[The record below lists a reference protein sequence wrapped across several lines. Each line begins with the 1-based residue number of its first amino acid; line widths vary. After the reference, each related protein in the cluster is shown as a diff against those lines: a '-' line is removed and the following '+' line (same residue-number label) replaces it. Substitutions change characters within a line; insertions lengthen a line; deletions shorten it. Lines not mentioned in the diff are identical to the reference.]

1 MQQHSIF
8 EPLFSFQSAAPS
20 NKMELMSIMQRRA
33 PDPAFIPQQYAY
45 APPHSWFTETP
56 PPSTTCIGTRRA
68 SCSSL
73 PIMHN
78 HTSTPIVSS
87 NFAIHTA
94 QLSSSSTSRNEQLEL
109 ASLDR
114 FPKACDDDGSIASKL
129 LSSITKSISSPSLHL
144 ACSKEASRETP
155 YQKSLKLK
163 HLKLQHCA
171 EALGMES
178 SDSLSLSVAG
188 YDTKPQSM
196 QLHEKLDMIENLAIC
211 PSTGTST
218 PPLKI
223 SNQEYSPLTS
233 VKSAPSL
240 SAPPMM
246 MTSQTSKSMR
256 GASFPPPLSHTLP
269 ASPSCDSLSL
279 SLRPYRQAGRLVL
292 KEVMVPSRNYFYANR
307 KDGRLTL
314 RVLTRDL
321 VEGEDEY
328 PASQYHQQGLISS
341 QSCEL
346 DNAIVEE
353 EDMTLKESIISS
365 DKPAQLEVENC
376 DTEIVYTKRVHPL
389 VEDASVKAS
398 VHNIELLMGDVTNL
412 LIAAKVL
419 TVKSVCSAPHDNRDR
434 YANPCIA
441 TTSNLLN
448 LKRMQ
453 CSHVMPQSPHRHA
466 GPATRHVKSNIISSV
481 IALTLQ
487 TVNYSKLTLRK
498 AQALNCLQS
507 SSSHPLSSGS
517 INQVTA
523 IHSPGRSHLL
533 TLSHHDMSTFSESKE
548 NFIWESNLKQCM
560 AVSRPKSIRRSENA
574 SSFALE
580 GLHENSMMKMMTGF
594 ATVGVSCDVRDWC
607 TDLAANRGKP
617 YYREANNNKLITDAW
632 PNDLDFSTIVEAYNA
647 LSSIIVM
654 GGGRSSGQTEYGAN
668 HGNGFN
674 AHLGLKHQFDEE
686 KASIGQLEAGNEVSS
701 SSSLYSTNS
710 ASAASPPTY
719 LQSTDEW
726 LHTLHCKE
734 LSDRNQFGICSFI
747 QPHSCIATRS

>member
-1 MQQHSIF
+1 
-8 EPLFSFQSAAPS
+8 
-20 NKMELMSIMQRRA
+20 MEFMSIMQRRA
-33 PDPAFIPQQYAY
+33 PDPAFIPQQYA
-45 APPHSWFTETP
+45 PPHSWFSETP
-56 PPSTTCIGTRRA
+56 PPSTTCIGSRRA

-78 HTSTPIVSS
+78 HTATPIVSS
-87 NFAIHTA
+87 NFAIHTV
-94 QLSSSSTSRNEQLEL
+94 QLSSSSTSRNEQEF
-109 ASLDR
+109 ASSDR

-129 LSSITKSISSPSLHL
+129 LSSITQSISSPSLHL
-144 ACSKEASRETP
+144 ACSKEAAKETP

-178 SDSLSLSVAG
+178 SDSLPLAVAG
-188 YDTKPQSM
+188 YDIKPQSM

-256 GASFPPPLSHTLP
+256 CASFPPPLSHTLP
-269 ASPSCDSLSL
+269 ASPSYDSLSL
-279 SLRPYRQAGRLVL
+279 SLRPYRRDGRLVL

-321 VEGEDEY
+321 VEDEDEY
-328 PASQYHQQGLISS
+328 PASKYHQQGLISS

-353 EDMTLKESIISS
+353 EDMTLKESMISS
-365 DKPAQLEVENC
+365 DQPAQLEVEKC
-376 DTEIVYTKRVHPL
+376 DTEIICTNRVHPL
-389 VEDASVKAS
+389 VEAASVKAS
-398 VHNIELLMGDVTNL
+398 VNNIELLMGDVTKL
-412 LIAAKVL
+412 PIAAKVL
-419 TVKSVCSAPHDNRDR
+419 TVKSVCIAPHDNRDR
-434 YANPCIA
+434 YANPCVA
-441 TTSNLLN
+441 ATSNLVN

-453 CSHVMPQSPHRHA
+453 CSHVIPQSPHCHG
-466 GPATRHVKSNIISSV
+466 GPATRHVEGNIISSV

-487 TVNYSKLTLRK
+487 TINHSELTSMQK

-517 INQVTA
+517 INQLTA
-523 IHSPGRSHLL
+523 IDSPGRGRFLP
-533 TLSHHDMSTFSESKE
+533 LSHHDMSTFSESKE

-560 AVSRPKSIRRSENA
+560 AVSCPKSIRRSEDA

-580 GLHENSMMKMMTGF
+580 GLHENSLMKMMTGI
-594 ATVGVSCDVRDWC
+594 ATVGVLSCDVRDWC
-607 TDLAANRGKP
+607 TDLAANREKP
-617 YYREANNNKLITDAW
+617 YYSEANNNKLITDAW
-632 PNDLDFSTIVEAYNA
+632 PNDLDISIIVEAYNA
-647 LSSIIVM
+647 LSSIIIT
-654 GGGRSSGQTEYGAN
+654 GGRRSSGQTEYGAN
-668 HGNGFN
+668 HGNELNAQLGF
-674 AHLGLKHQFDEE
+674 KHQFDEE
-686 KASIGQLEAGNEVSS
+686 IASIGQLEAGKEVSS
-701 SSSLYSTNS
+701 SSSLYSANL

-734 LSDRNQFGICSFI
+734 LSDRNQFGICSFM